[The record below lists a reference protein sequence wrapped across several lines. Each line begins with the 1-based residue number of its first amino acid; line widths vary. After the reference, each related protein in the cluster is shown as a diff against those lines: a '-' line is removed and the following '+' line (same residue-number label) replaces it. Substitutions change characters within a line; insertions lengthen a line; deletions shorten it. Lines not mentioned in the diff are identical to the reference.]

1 MAQYTELNIDQGTD
15 FTFTLDLT
23 NTDGSATNCAGYVFA
38 SSIRKSYYS
47 SRPTANLTV
56 TVVDASNGT
65 ISFGLTS
72 SQTAN
77 IKAGRYL
84 FDVKQTD
91 DAGKKS
97 RLFEG
102 VATVYPQVTK

>member
-15 FTFTLDLT
+15 FKFDIDLT
-23 NTDGSATNCAGYVFA
+23 NNDGSVINCAGYVFA

-47 SRPTANLTV
+47 ARPTANLTV
-56 TVVDASNGT
+56 TITDSANGAV
-65 ISFGLTS
+65 SFGLTS
-72 SQTAN
+72 AQTAT
-77 IKAGRYL
+77 IKPGRYL

-102 VATVYPQVTK
+102 IATVYPQVTK